1 MSRTFYITTAIDYV
15 NGKPHLGHAYEK
27 IGTDVIARW
36 RRLMGD
42 DVYYLTGTDEHGS
55 KVEKTA
61 EKADLAPQE
70 YVDSLVPAFQGA
82 WSALNISYDRFIRT
96 TDADHAETAIKLLEL
111 IRDNGYLS
119 EQKYEGW
126 YCDGCEV
133 FKTDKDLV
141 DSKCP
146 DHSTMDPRWIEETNL
161 FFKLSE
167 FQDRLLAHY
176 DAHPEF
182 VSPGFR
188 RNEVLSLIRGG
199 LMDVSISRSRESVGW
214 GISIPFRPDSVLY
227 VWFEALINYLTGAG
241 FGQDDDL
248 YAQRWPAVHILGKDV
263 TRFHCVLWPAML
275 MAAGLPLPDRIFAH
289 GWVLTGGEKMSKSSG
304 VGVDPVAMA
313 ERYGADPVRFYLVTQ
328 VPWGKDGE
336 FTWERFETTY
346 TAFLANGIGN
356 LLSRSVSMAIKYF
369 DGGVPHGP
377 TETRLRHLCEEVV
390 AEATAAHDALR
401 ITEAAAAAWRIVRE
415 CNEQIQARSP
425 WAMAKDETQREAL
438 ASFLYGLLESLRIA
452 AALLSP
458 VMPEK
463 CADLQ
468 DALGC
473 AGDRDRRGAD
483 LLAWGGLVAGSPLSK
498 PAPLFPRLDQLL
510 AE

>member
-1 MSRTFYITTAIDYV
+1 MSTFYITTAIDYV

-42 DVYYLTGTDEHGS
+42 DVFYLTGTDEHGS

-61 EKADLAPQE
+61 LAAGMSPQE
-70 YVDSLVPAFQGA
+70 YTDSLVPAFKEA
-82 WSALNISYDRFIRT
+82 WAALDISHNRFIRT
-96 TDADHAETAIKLLEL
+96 TDADHAPAAIALLER
-111 IRDNGYLS
+111 IRDNGYLT
-119 EQKYEGW
+119 EKKYEGW
-126 YCDGCEV
+126 YCDGCEA

-141 DSKCP
+141 DGKCP
-146 DHSTMDPRWIEETNL
+146 DHPTLDPRWIEETNL

-182 VSPGFR
+182 VTPAFR

-199 LMDVSISRSRESVGW
+199 LLDLSISRARESVGW
-214 GISIPFRPDSVLY
+214 GIEIPFRPDSVIY

-241 FGQDDDL
+241 FGTNQETFE
-248 YAQRWPAVHILGKDV
+248 ARWPAVHVLGKDV

-275 MAAGLPLPDRIFAH
+275 MAAGVPLPDRIFAH

-304 VGVDPVAMA
+304 VGVEPLAMA
-313 ERYGADPVRFYLVTQ
+313 QRYGADPVRFYLVTQ

-336 FTWERFETTY
+336 FTWERFETAY

-369 DGGVPHGP
+369 GAVPEGP
-377 TETRLRHLCEEVV
+377 TEKGLRDLCEEVV
-390 AEATAAHDALR
+390 AEATSAYDQLR
-401 ITEAAAAAWRIVRE
+401 ITEGANAAWRIVRE
-415 CNEQIQARSP
+415 CNEQIQARAP
-425 WAMAKDETQREAL
+425 WAMAKDPEQREAL

-458 VMPEK
+458 VMPGK
-463 CADLQ
+463 CAQLQ

-473 AGDRDRRGAD
+473 GGDRDATGPE
-483 LLAWGGLVAGSPLSK
+483 LLAWGGLQAGAELSK

-510 AE
+510 AD

>member
-1 MSRTFYITTAIDYV
+1 MSKTFYITTAIDYV

-36 RRLMGD
+36 HRLLGE

-61 EKADLAPQE
+61 AKAGQSPQD
-70 YVDSLVPAFQGA
+70 YVDSLVPAFKEA
-82 WSALNISYDRFIRT
+82 WGALNISYDRFIRT
-96 TDADHAETAIKLLEL
+96 TDADHAKTAVALLER

-126 YCDGCEV
+126 YCDGCEA

-141 DSKCP
+141 NERCP
-146 DHSTMDPRWIEETNL
+146 DHATVDPRWIEETNL
-161 FFKLSE
+161 FFTLSA

-188 RNEVLSLIRGG
+188 RNEVLSLIKAG
-199 LMDVSISRSRESVGW
+199 LLDVSISRSKESVAW
-214 GISIPFRPDSVLY
+214 GLPIPFRPDSVLY

-241 FGQDDDL
+241 FGSDEQTF
-248 YAQRWPAVHILGKDV
+248 AARWPAVHVLGKDV

-275 MAAGLPLPDRIFAH
+275 MAAGVPLPDRIFAH

-304 VGVDPVAMA
+304 IGVDPVAMA
-313 ERYGADPVRFYLVTQ
+313 ATYGADPVRFYLVTE

-336 FTWERFETTY
+336 FTWERFETAY
-346 TAFLANGIGN
+346 TAYLANGIGN

-369 DGGVPHGP
+369 DGVPDGP
-377 TETRLRHLCEEVV
+377 AEVSLKELCEDVV
-390 AEATAAHDALR
+390 REATAAHAALR
-401 ITEAAAAAWRIVRE
+401 ITEATTAAWRIVRE
-415 CNEQIQARSP
+415 CNEQIQVRAP
-425 WAMAKDETQREAL
+425 WAMAKDESQREAL
-438 ASFLYGLLESLRIA
+438 ASFIYGLLEALRIV

-458 VMPEK
+458 VMPTK
-463 CADLQ
+463 CAELQ

-473 AGDRDRRGAD
+473 SGDRQRTAPE
-483 LLAWGGLVAGSPLSK
+483 LFTWGGLQPGAALVK

>member
-1 MSRTFYITTAIDYV
+1 MSPTFYVTTAIDYV

-27 IGTDVIARW
+27 IGADVLARW

-42 DVYYLTGTDEHGS
+42 DVYFLTGTDEHGS
-55 KVEKTA
+55 KVEKAA
-61 EKADLAPQE
+61 EKAGLSPQD
-70 YVDSLVPAFQGA
+70 YADGLVPAFKEA
-82 WSALNISYDRFIRT
+82 WAALDISYDRFIRT
-96 TDADHAETAIKLLEL
+96 TDADHARTAIALLER

-119 EQKYEGW
+119 EQTYEGW
-126 YCDGCEV
+126 YCDGCEA

-141 DSKCP
+141 DGRCP
-146 DHSTMDPRWIEETNL
+146 DHPTVDPRWIEETNL

-167 FQDRLLAHY
+167 FQDRLLAY
-176 DAHPEF
+176 YEAHPDF
-182 VSPGFR
+182 VSPAFR
-188 RNEVLSLIRGG
+188 CNEVLALIRGG
-199 LMDVSISRSRESVGW
+199 LLDVSISRSRQSVAW
-214 GISIPFRPDSVLY
+214 GIGIPFRPDSVLY

-241 FGQDDDL
+241 FGHDEATF
-248 YAQRWPAVHILGKDV
+248 AQRWPAVHVLGKDV

-275 MAAGLPLPDRIFAH
+275 MAADIELPARIFAH

-304 VGVDPVAMA
+304 VGVEPLAIA
-313 ERYGADPVRFYLVTQ
+313 NTYGSDPVRFYLVTE

-336 FTWERFETTY
+336 FTWERFETAY
-346 TAFLANGIGN
+346 DAYLANGIGN

-369 DGGVPHGP
+369 GEVPSGP
-377 TETRLRHLCEEVV
+377 AEGSLVTLCEEVV
-390 AEATAAHDALR
+390 RDAVAAYDDLR
-401 ITEAAAAAWRIVRE
+401 ITDGAAAAWRIVRH
-415 CNEQIQARSP
+415 CNEQIQARAP

-438 ASFLYGLLESLRIA
+438 AGFLYGLLESLRIA
-452 AALLSP
+452 TALLSP
-458 VMPEK
+458 VMPGK

-473 AGDRDRRGAD
+473 GAD
-483 LLAWGGLVAGSPLSK
+483 RERTGPALLAWGGLPAGGPLSK